1 MKEFGATNNKSVFKE
16 RVLNILPSFNTIY
29 INNVSQKED
38 VKSYFKVSK
47 KNFENVSSS
56 MYISQKTLSFRN
68 SENLRNILLST
79 YIHKPIF
86 YLMMYDLRGHWRSH
100 KVVYLSKNQLFLRF
114 HIHLP
119 FQSIVPSN
127 KTVFVF
133 LNLIL

>member
-1 MKEFGATNNKSVFKE
+1 MIDKEAKGERMKEFGATNNKSVFKE

-86 YLMMYDLRGHWRSH
+86 YLMMYDLRGH
-100 KVVYLSKNQLFLRF
+100 
-114 HIHLP
+114 
-119 FQSIVPSN
+119 
-127 KTVFVF
+127 
-133 LNLIL
+133 